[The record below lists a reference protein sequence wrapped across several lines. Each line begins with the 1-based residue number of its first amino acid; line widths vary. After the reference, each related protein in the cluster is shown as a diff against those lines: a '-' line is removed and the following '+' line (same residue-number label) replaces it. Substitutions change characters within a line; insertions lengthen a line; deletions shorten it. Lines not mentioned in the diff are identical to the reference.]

1 MVMALQKEHVNTAC
15 ADFFPGENLLAPQVK
30 NTFIHFDLLLFDFD
44 LEPES
49 CLLRTKSCPDLTPAY
64 CAWGLRRTR
73 VATHESLEW
82 SVSRCL
88 TKASADGV
96 RHRRKKEPRAK
107 PAKKLVASLLRKQP
121 MECDLEHLKFQ
132 KINDSPIYWNSPV
145 QAKKKEVAGRIS
157 WQSSLGD
164 AGYEVDLGIQFDDEA
179 FKGQGYKRKPG
190 QDEVRVLMQ
199 FMIQGM
205 GEKKLVLRN
214 PYNPCRTTMLGREA
228 APSGLHDMPEQR
240 ALIPSDK
247 IQLAVDDLAAGS
259 AAAEPTA
266 PAQTEGSE
274 AAGSAA
280 ARPPRGREGRGRA
293 GKSVNRKVDKKVYYE
308 AQDLYRQYWGS
319 RQTSRIKYEDATRE
333 YCEELLDHYNWHFS
347 IGPYAPVE
355 EVVEEEPVG
364 TDQPEGA
371 GSTASAE
378 TATDRVVVTGSEFL
392 GSGTAEAVVL
402 TPRQRKAHC
411 LDGRL

>member
-1 MVMALQKEHVNTAC
+1 MFVEKPFVFIGRYMVKK
-15 ADFFPGENLLAPQVK
+15 G
-30 NTFIHFDLLLFDFD
+30 
-44 LEPES
+44 
-49 CLLRTKSCPDLTPAY
+49 TPA
-64 CAWGLRRTR
+64 R
-73 VATHESLEW
+73 VEPAGSFLPVVPEEGQE
-82 SVSRCL
+82 
-88 TKASADGV
+88 AS
-96 RHRRKKEPRAK
+96 
-107 PAKKLVASLLRKQP
+107 
-121 MECDLEHLKFQ
+121 
-132 KINDSPIYWNSPV
+132 
-145 QAKKKEVAGRIS
+145 
-157 WQSSLGD
+157 
-164 AGYEVDLGIQFDDEA
+164 
-179 FKGQGYKRKPG
+179 
-190 QDEVRVLMQ
+190 
-199 FMIQGM
+199 
-205 GEKKLVLRN
+205 GE
-214 PYNPCRTTMLGREA
+214 
-228 APSGLHDMPEQR
+228 
-240 ALIPSDK
+240 
-247 IQLAVDDLAAGS
+247 AAGS

-293 GKSVNRKVDKKVYYE
+293 GKSINRKVDKKVYYE

-402 TPRQRKAHC
+402 TPRQPEGPLPGFVSGTTSQSRRPASPPVRRRR
-411 LDGRL
+411 DRTSSAPATDRVAGRAAPSEAPRASSVGPVFGQAEVGSGRRRRRRTSGSQGTSRRG